1 MICVLPLG
9 VINDDDSLI
18 ARHVISSSPAATGL
32 TLLCGLKFFSL
43 RIMLV
48 QATNLKNHLTGSLSA
63 LSNLR

>member
-18 ARHVISSSPAATGL
+18 GRHVISSSPAATGL
-32 TLLCGLKFFSL
+32 TVLCGLKFFSL

-48 QATNLKNHLTGSLSA
+48 QATNLKKII
-63 LSNLR
+63 